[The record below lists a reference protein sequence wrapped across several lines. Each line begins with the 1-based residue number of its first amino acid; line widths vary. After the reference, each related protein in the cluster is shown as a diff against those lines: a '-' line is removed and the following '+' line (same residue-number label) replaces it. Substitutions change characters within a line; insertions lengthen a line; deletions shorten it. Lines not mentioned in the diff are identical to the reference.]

1 MIDYSK
7 ADAWAVGAIAY
18 EILGLANP
26 FYGHG
31 GSALESRSYREDQ
44 LPSLPHHVPLEVK
57 QVVKMLLRRDPN
69 KVRPWVLT
77 GPVASVLSLLSSR
90 RVWGCCWQMI
100 HCAGR
105 QAQGCGPDPAAAEAV
120 IQDKQKVFAA
130 AQCSLTERCQGFLC
144 RTGHWTGGYT
154 PLPDSHSP
162 KELLNS
168 QRGPQKGPGGLLAGE
183 APRASVTS

>member
-57 QVVKMLLRRDPN
+57 QVVKMLLQRDPN
-69 KVRPWVLT
+69 KVRLCCPDQ
-77 GPVASVLSLLSSR
+77 VLSLGVGGAVCRSFTALGR
-90 RVWGCCWQMI
+90 RRRTVAQ
-100 HCAGR
+100 APLQPR
-105 QAQGCGPDPAAAEAV
+105 Q
-120 IQDKQKVFAA
+120 
-130 AQCSLTERCQGFLC
+130 
-144 RTGHWTGGYT
+144 
-154 PLPDSHSP
+154 
-162 KELLNS
+162 
-168 QRGPQKGPGGLLAGE
+168 
-183 APRASVTS
+183 